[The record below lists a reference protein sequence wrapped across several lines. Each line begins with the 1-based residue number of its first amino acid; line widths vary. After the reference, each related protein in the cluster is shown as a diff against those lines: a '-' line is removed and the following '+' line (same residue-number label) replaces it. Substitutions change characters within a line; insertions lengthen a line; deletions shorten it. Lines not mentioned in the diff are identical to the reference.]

1 MEDSLL
7 PPPFSF
13 IHFIASLLM
22 KRKQKIKIKE
32 QSDAIVEENK
42 WHDTIIRSAMVDC
55 LEVCGTLDCLEVCG
69 TLDCL
74 EVCGTLP
81 VFYHRILSLSHI
93 LLVLRAMTCRLYLY
107 IVRMLRAKTCRLYL

>member
-1 MEDSLL
+1 
-7 PPPFSF
+7 
-13 IHFIASLLM
+13 M

-74 EVCGTLP
+74 EACGTLDCLEVCGTLDCLEVCGTLP
-81 VFYHRILSLSHI
+81 VFYSITASYPDRTFC
-93 LLVLRAMTCRLYLY
+93 TCY
-107 IVRMLRAKTCRLYL
+107 AQ